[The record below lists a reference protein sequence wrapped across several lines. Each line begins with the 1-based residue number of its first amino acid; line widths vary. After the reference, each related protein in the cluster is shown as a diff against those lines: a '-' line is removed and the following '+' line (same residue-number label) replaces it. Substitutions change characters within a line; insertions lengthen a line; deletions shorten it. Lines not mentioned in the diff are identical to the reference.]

1 VNARALRG
9 LDTIGG
15 AASKVE
21 PAATVQVLYL
31 NDIPRAGLTARE
43 ISETYGLPYRWIMGK
58 IHEGRIRVIHEGL
71 REYIIPVSELA
82 AIASWAEH
90 LGRPE

>member
-1 VNARALRG
+1 VTARALRG
-9 LDTIGG
+9 VDTISD

-21 PAATVQVLYL
+21 PADTVQVLYL
-31 NDIPRAGLTARE
+31 NGIPRAGLTARE

-58 IHEGRIRVIHEGL
+58 IHEGRVRVIHEGL

-82 AIASWAEH
+82 EIAKWAEY